1 MKATE
6 EGNAQVVELLLQ
18 NDAEVDFLDN
28 VSTALC
34 FCVVTSAR
42 WCADQQCGGSIVVV
56 WTVERIFGTI
66 VGIIPWTRIRRRGVA
81 AVRCAGGFAGRC
93 KYSSALRMR
102 CVSVFV
108 ETVQRERHPHVLCCT
123 KYVV

>member
-6 EGNAQVVELLLQ
+6 KGNAQVVELLLQ

-28 VSTALC
+28 VSTALS
-34 FCVVTSAR
+34 FCVVTSVR

-56 WTVERIFGTI
+56 LTVERIFRTV

-81 AVRCAGGFAGRC
+81 AIRCAGGFAGRG

-102 CVSVFV
+102 CMSVLV
-108 ETVQRERHPHVLCCT
+108 ETLRRERHLHVLCCT